1 MLAISE
7 SSLEF
12 SAAILVSYMRVKQ
25 KLSFETMKQIRGN
38 SYHIRRTSN
47 EVQNS
52 FQVEVS
58 GTALI
63 LRKNL
68 IIGYRKKIMPLLSF
82 LMPEN
87 KKDCK
92 IKRTPRHHVSQVT
105 LN

>member
-52 FQVEVS
+52 FQVEVN

-63 LRKNL
+63 LRINL
-68 IIGYRKKIMPLLSF
+68 IIGYRKKLCRIFPF
-82 LMPEN
+82 Y
-87 KKDCK
+87 CQK
-92 IKRTPRHHVSQVT
+92 IKKIVK
-105 LN
+105 